1 VKWQGDSDADK
12 GEGTMKPIAIVVGLV
27 AAVFLASAATAAT
40 DAEKCQAG
48 KNQAAGKYAYCRQKA
63 EKTFLLNGDATK
75 YADAITKCTS
85 KFTDTWQKLEDRAA
99 SAGATCPD
107 VPLTGANFQTVIDQ
121 HTANIAT
128 ALSGG
133 GLAPSARLLK
143 SGQTLCY
150 GADGNPAACAG
161 TGQDGEFQAGVAMNY
176 VDNHDGTISDLSTA
190 LMWEKKVLWD
200 GSTDGTNLHD
210 ADNAYRW
217 AGDCSGSS
225 GCDSGGPCCQTSID
239 CPAPQTCDT
248 TDWQGTNLIIF
259 GWVARLNNRCA
270 DQTTDCTVGGDAACA
285 GIGNEKCGFAGHR
298 DWRIPNARE
307 LLSLFDYGR
316 SWFAVDPA
324 FNGTSCGAGCADMGD
339 PNCSCTTNMSYWS
352 STSTAASPW
361 QVAVAVVLEDG
372 WVDIVRQDPKSY
384 GWPVRA
390 VRGGL

>member
-1 VKWQGDSDADK
+1 MNTTKYWGSMA
-12 GEGTMKPIAIVVGLV
+12 IAL
-27 AAVFLASAATAAT
+27 AASLWTGAALAATP
-40 DAEKCQAG
+40 AEKCQAG

-63 EKTFLLNGDATK
+63 EKTFVLTGDATK
-75 YADAITKCTS
+75 YGEAMTKCIS

-133 GLAPSARLLK
+133 GFAPSARLLK

-161 TGQDGEFQAGVAMNY
+161 TGQDGEFQAGVALNY
-176 VDNHDGTISDLSTA
+176 VDNHDGTISDIQTG
-190 LMWEKKVLWD
+190 LMWEKKVLLD
-200 GSTDGTNLHD
+200 YTTDGTNLHD
-210 ADNAYRW
+210 ADNGYPW
-217 AGDCSGSS
+217 AGDCSGSTS
-225 GCDSGGPCCQTSID
+225 CYDGGPCCQTSSD
-239 CPAPQTCDT
+239 CPALQTCDI
-248 TDWQGTNLIIF
+248 TDGQGTGLAIF
-259 GWVARLNNRCA
+259 SWVTRMNNRCS
-270 DQTTDCTVGGDAACA
+270 DQTTDCTMAGDAACA

-307 LLSLFDYGR
+307 LLSIFDYGR
-316 SWFAVDPA
+316 WWFAVDPA

-339 PNCSCTTNMSYWS
+339 PNCSCTAAFYHWS
-352 STSTAASPW
+352 STSTAASPLN
-361 QVAVAVVLEDG
+361 VAFAVASDVG
-372 WVDIVRQDPKSY
+372 GPHIVILDSKSY
-384 GWPVRA
+384 GFYVRA